1 METMK
6 NELGCVII
14 KKEKEVI
21 KRNTLEKPKKKTKEA
36 KIETKFFLIYNGI
49 IQMYTIILN
58 SRNRVDTTTTANH
71 AQFYIDRS
79 SILKE
84 GKYRVKYS
92 MFCI

>member
-36 KIETKFFLIYNGI
+36 KIETKFF
-49 IQMYTIILN
+49 
-58 SRNRVDTTTTANH
+58 
-71 AQFYIDRS
+71 
-79 SILKE
+79 
-84 GKYRVKYS
+84 
-92 MFCI
+92 